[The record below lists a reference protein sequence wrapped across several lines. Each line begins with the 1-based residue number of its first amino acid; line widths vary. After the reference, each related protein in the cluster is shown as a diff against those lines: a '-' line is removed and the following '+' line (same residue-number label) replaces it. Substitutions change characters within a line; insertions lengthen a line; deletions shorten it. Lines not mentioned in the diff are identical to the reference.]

1 MNRLDRFRFGNLHK
15 RRIFILLV
23 LIVLI
28 LVTSIVFLMF
38 LGFFGSRAEL
48 PRVSA
53 SADLTSD
60 RTEGVGINL
69 LDVPDANIIDDPFF
83 GRQDNYISAPVTDV
97 SGNYIYFDPSY
108 AGTLSGQTL
117 GDTVNILS
125 MDAAGNMGLRYS
137 GLAVGFAETMF
148 GVPVLIEDANA
159 FWLHDTAVKTVE
171 SSGSLYVLTQSGKI
185 ISNAALYPTDQSV
198 GMPFVDMC
206 VDGITVYAVTA
217 NGDVYASSDS
227 GPFALLGSCSLRD
240 GTEAEYISVVN
251 GNINVFVN
259 NGYVMGITPTESI
272 VVAQIDY
279 SFVANGSGF
288 MVVCTDDEVYLSRN
302 GLFIDKLDEL
312 SEFMRDG
319 DTIIDLESGE
329 DTAFIL
335 TSYGRLIKIGMSDL
349 EPELCSCDIS
359 SIEPL
364 SICPSGNHGV
374 IAVTSDNQSYYVSV
388 LGGTPNALGL
398 PGIAINDVMMFGSD
412 RYIIRSGNTLYESS
426 LKAALEVDI
435 PIADDLVMEGDIC
448 VIKNSTI
455 DTGAWDLYGETNLAA
470 QADGVSLI
478 GTGEGLH
485 AMSRLLEQPAN
496 ELFEGNLFYRI
507 ELTMSCDTA
516 DLPCDVWLEGDTFGT
531 QGQHMVLTGSQ
542 TLPYTYVFA
551 VTDTMLSDE
560 SLRFNISFEGD
571 AVINI
576 YNVYVGL
583 DRYDINSVPAE
594 FTEQI
599 VSSMP
604 AALRFDSIVPG
615 SSGYCAETFYGV
627 SAFSLE
633 RAMNLCK
640 DSGSN
645 PWIVMGS
652 SIYQSDVDAFLGYI
666 CGSVTNPY
674 GKLRID
680 NGTALPWSRQ
690 FDTIYIE
697 INDSEGIF
705 PTDSQRGAYVS
716 YVISLF
722 AKSDF
727 YLQIKDRI
735 VFVDGMN
742 YEGGVMLSN
751 ADRHTSN
758 MFVDVWEN
766 EEGIRLSF
774 DEAATRV
781 VEDSTYNTPRLAT
794 SGSSGSEFVSS
805 FRINS
810 EYSAGDYSAADVVSI
825 LIQSEMMFSDLIMID
840 SDMDV
845 VNIVPSLRVLMSGEL
860 MYCETLDPLDSS
872 SDTTAEYFD
881 SACSTLLIDRN
892 TTVCLIVANHSDLL
906 QQFTFISDA
915 YDTSNGY
922 VSRYSADG
930 SLVIERDLNRFGE
943 RQLLQPG
950 EYMVIVINK

>member
-23 LIVLI
+23 LVVLI
-28 LVTSIVFLMF
+28 LVTSIILLML

-48 PRVSA
+48 PRISA
-53 SADLTSD
+53 SAELTSD

-69 LDVPDANIIDDPFF
+69 LEVPDANIIDDPFF

-97 SGNYIYFDPSY
+97 SGNYIYFDPSF
-108 AGTLSGQTL
+108 ASTLSGESM

-125 MDAAGNMGLRYS
+125 MDGAGNMGLRYS

-148 GVPVLIEDANA
+148 GVPVMVEDVNA
-159 FWLHDTAVKTVE
+159 FWLHDTAIKTVE

-185 ISNAALYPTDQSV
+185 ISNATLYPTDQSV
-198 GMPFVDMC
+198 SMPFVDMC
-206 VDGITVYAVTA
+206 ADGISVYAVTA
-217 NGDVYASSDS
+217 TGDVYTSSDS
-227 GPFALLGSCSLRD
+227 APFSLIGSCTLLD

-251 GNINVFVN
+251 GNINVFTN
-259 NGYVMGITPTESI
+259 NGTMMGVTSTKS
-272 VVAQIDY
+272 VVSAQIDY
-279 SFVANGSGF
+279 SFVATGSGF
-288 MVVCTDDEVYLSRN
+288 MVVSTDDEVYVSRN
-302 GLFIDKLDEL
+302 GLFINKLDEL
-312 SEFMRDG
+312 SEYMREG
-319 DTIIDLESGE
+319 DTIIDLEAGA
-329 DTAFIL
+329 DTAYIL
-335 TSYGRLIKIGMSDL
+335 TSYGRLIKVGMSDI
-349 EPELCSCDIS
+349 EPEITSTDIS
-359 SIEPL
+359 SIEPT

-374 IAVTSDNQSYYVSV
+374 IAVTSDNQSYYVSIY
-388 LGGTPNALGL
+388 GGSPNALGL
-398 PGIAINDVMMFGSD
+398 PGIAINDVMMFGSE
-412 RYIIRSGNTLYESS
+412 RYIIRSGNVLYESS

-448 VIKNSTI
+448 VIKNSTV
-455 DTGAWDLYGETNLAA
+455 DTDSWDLYGETDLVV
-470 QADGVSLI
+470 QEDGVSLI
-478 GTGEGLH
+478 GRGEELH
-485 AMSRLLEQPAN
+485 AMSRLLEQPSN

-507 ELTMSCDTA
+507 ELTMSCDTP

-542 TLPYTYVFA
+542 VLPYTYVFA
-551 VTDTMLSDE
+551 VTDSMLSDE
-560 SLRFNISFEGD
+560 SLRFNIAFEGD

-615 SSGYCAETFYGV
+615 SNGYCAETFYGV

-633 RAMNLCK
+633 RAMVLCK
-640 DSGSN
+640 DSGSS

-674 GKLRID
+674 GKMRID

-722 AKSDF
+722 ARSDF

-735 VFVDGMN
+735 VFIDGMD

-751 ADRHTSN
+751 ADRHASN

-766 EEGIRLSF
+766 DEGIRLPF
-774 DEAATRV
+774 DQAATRV
-781 VEDSTYNTPRLAT
+781 VEDSTYNAPRLAT
-794 SGSSGSEFVSS
+794 SGSSGSAFVSS
-805 FRINS
+805 FRINTDYGEG
-810 EYSAGDYSAADVVSI
+810 EYTSADVVSI
-825 LIQSEMMFSDLIMID
+825 LIESEMMFSDLIMID
-840 SDMDV
+840 SDMDI
-845 VNIVPSLRVLMSGEL
+845 VNIVPSLRVLISGEL

-872 SDTTAEYFD
+872 SEATAEYFD
-881 SACSTLLIDRN
+881 SACSSMLIDRN
-892 TTVCLIVANHSDLL
+892 TTVCLIVANHSDVL
-906 QQFTFISDA
+906 QQFTFISEA